1 MLPRLRLRPA
11 NATRCHG
18 SGCARRKQR
27 AAAAP
32 AAPGQRNA
40 LPRLRLRPAKATRPA
55 NANAAAAPAAP
66 GESNVPGESAAH
78 RLTQRGQRGVVVGLL
93 HDFGDKFGMDNGA

>member
-1 MLPRLRLRPA
+1 M
-11 NATRCHG
+11 
-18 SGCARRKQR
+18 
-27 AAAAP
+27 
-32 AAPGQRNA
+32 

-55 NANAAAAPAAP
+55 NANAATAPAAPGESNALPRLRLRPAKATRCRGSGCARRKQRAAAAPAAP

>member
-1 MLPRLRLRPA
+1 M
-11 NATRCHG
+11 
-18 SGCARRKQR
+18 
-27 AAAAP
+27 
-32 AAPGQRNA
+32 
-40 LPRLRLRPAKATRPA
+40 LPRLRLRPAKATRCRGSGCA
-55 NANAAAAPAAP
+55 RRKQRAAAAPAAP